1 MDSCQEGKCRKNS
14 GGFRRR
20 QVMYCAICGREIYEG
35 EPVRFADPYYCGRA
49 MCGACYGER
58 YDPWDAAGAAYDDW
72 RDER

>member
-1 MDSCQEGKCRKNS
+1 
-14 GGFRRR
+14 
-20 QVMYCAICGREIYEG
+20 MYCAICGREIYEG

-58 YDPWDAAGAAYDDW
+58 YDPWDAADAAYDDW